1 MSREALHDAASSP
14 GCVAARVPRR
24 GARQR
29 GRTRCSQFPAT
40 EGCLE
45 IEKEASEAAHA
56 AASSRPQRGAST
68 SRKKQRYRRRLRA
81 IERALNFSSRPPVF
95 RLHRGQRLLKRGE
108 DRFALLFA
116 KVHEG
121 NDDGSKDEEHDKEH
135 GHADGPCGKA
145 II

>member
-1 MSREALHDAASSP
+1 MCYTRPHTTQPVLQ
-14 GCVAARVPRR
+14 
-24 GARQR
+24 GAWLR
-29 GRTRCSQFPAT
+29 
-40 EGCLE
+40 GCLDVE
-45 IEKEASEAAHA
+45 RDSEAAHA

-68 SRKKQRYRRRLRA
+68 SRKKQRYRRRLRT

-121 NDDGSKDEEHDKEH
+121 NDDGSNAEEHDKEH
-135 GHADGPCGKA
+135 GNADGPCGKV